1 MLVYQRVTVAVI
13 IVLNSP
19 YTQSFTKLLKHRPDL
34 NLLKIKDLPRPG
46 STYLKLLEI
55 SLILLLPNHSAVAS
69 TCPPKG
75 SQSPQQSI

>member
-1 MLVYQRVTVAVI
+1 MLVHQRVTVGVI

-34 NLLKIKDLPRPG
+34 NLLKINDLPRPG

-55 SLILLLPNHSAVAS
+55 SLILLLPNH
-69 TCPPKG
+69 
-75 SQSPQQSI
+75 